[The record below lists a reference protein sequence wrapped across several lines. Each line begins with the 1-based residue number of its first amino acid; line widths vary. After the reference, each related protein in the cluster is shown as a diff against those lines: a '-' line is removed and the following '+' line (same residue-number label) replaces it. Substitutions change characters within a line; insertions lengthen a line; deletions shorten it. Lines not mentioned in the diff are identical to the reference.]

1 MNKHYFRVENR
12 RHFRGGR
19 AGIGLM
25 FPSPAPRSSPGR
37 GFTLVELLVVITII
51 GILIAL
57 LLPAV
62 QAAREAARQVQCK
75 NNLKQIGLAWH
86 NHEQLLGHF
95 PAGGWGAL
103 WVGDF
108 DRGTGKLQTG
118 GWLYNILP
126 FCEQE
131 ALHALP
137 ADGDPDN
144 VTAMQKSRAGT
155 MVSTP
160 LSMTNCPSRRPPA
173 LFVNIIEDNFWP
185 LNADKPSA
193 VSRSDYAAN
202 AGDTYERIIDGP
214 PSLVNESWWKIYDQ
228 RAMYTTGVTY
238 YRSLIRIADI
248 TDGASNTYLAGEK
261 YLNAV
266 DYLTGADPADDSCQ
280 TQGFDIDTARWTA
293 NEAIYIP
300 MQDQEGLQNSYNFG
314 SAHANGFHMA
324 FCDASVQMMSYSIDP
339 EVHRCLGNRKD
350 GMVIDAKAF

>member
-25 FPSPAPRSSPGR
+25 FPPPGPRSSPGR

-118 GWLYNILP
+118 DGFTTSSRSANKK
-126 FCEQE
+126 
-131 ALHALP
+131 ALHALC
-137 ADGDPDN
+137 DGDPDN

-173 LFVNIIEDNFWP
+173 LFVNIIDDNFWP
-185 LNADKPSA
+185 LNANKQSA

-214 PSLVNESWWKIYDQ
+214 PSLVNESW
-228 RAMYTTGVTY
+228 
-238 YRSLIRIADI
+238 
-248 TDGASNTYLAGEK
+248 
-261 YLNAV
+261 
-266 DYLTGADPADDSCQ
+266 
-280 TQGFDIDTARWTA
+280 
-293 NEAIYIP
+293 
-300 MQDQEGLQNSYNFG
+300 
-314 SAHANGFHMA
+314 
-324 FCDASVQMMSYSIDP
+324 
-339 EVHRCLGNRKD
+339 
-350 GMVIDAKAF
+350 